1 MELLHQKL
9 AAAQH
14 DDSKWIAKLI
24 VDIPTPPSLL
34 AFIPVSKSN
43 LFTKTASINTTTT
56 TDIVPFLSTPP
67 VAMVTVLE
75 QHLHYPPDVSF
86 YFKSFNELQDSKR
99 LVTYLID
106 KVSTSDG
113 TQLRFG
119 INREHVDKKI
129 SRE

>member
-14 DDSKWIAKLI
+14 DDSRWIAKLI

-34 AFIPVSKSN
+34 AFIPVSKSD

-56 TDIVPFLSTPP
+56 TDIIPFVSNPP

-75 QHLHYPPDVSF
+75 RHLHYPLGVSF
-86 YFKSFNELQDSKR
+86 CFEGFNGLQDSKR
-99 LVTYLID
+99 LVAYLID
-106 KVSTSDG
+106 KASTSDG
-113 TQLRFG
+113 TQLRVG
-119 INREHVDKKI
+119 INREYVHPKNK
-129 SRE
+129 S